1 MFELFQS
8 ILTIFLITINCY
20 FPKKYC
26 SNFNILGKS
35 EQNFINQLSIGTIIH
50 IFSLLILSFLTLLSN
65 KIIFYYFGILFTHNL
80 FFILREKINTSDL
93 KLEVFFLYFTIFII
107 VIFFLNNF
115 IIGWDAQNYWVTK
128 ALTIFNDNSIEN
140 LKYTTRPEYP
150 HLGAF
155 IWSFYAKFSLIN
167 NELYG
172 RIFYIYFFCLSLISI
187 SKILSKNKLH
197 NLIFY
202 SFLILI
208 CFKNSLFN
216 GYQEVLIFSLFIL
229 ITKEFYLFLDKKNNN
244 NLGGF
249 LVIILSCL
257 SMSWI
262 KSEGMIFAL
271 LFLCIYIFSLKSN
284 LKRQLIA
291 SFSLI
296 IIIALK
302 LIYSNLIDLNS
313 SFQSGNYEF
322 FNIEN
327 FTDYVKFE
335 RILLIVKYFILG
347 IFQNLIFLLSILA
360 GLLLIK
366 DRKEINILKYYL
378 LFLIFCASFIFCAYI
393 FTNLPLEFHLKY
405 SVDRLFFQI
414 SGFFIICLIMV
425 YKKLYKKVS

>member
-8 ILTIFLITINCY
+8 VLTIFLITINCY

-26 SNFNILGKS
+26 SNFSILDKS

-65 KIIFYYFGILFTHNL
+65 KIIFFYFGILFTHNL
-80 FFILREKINTSDL
+80 FFILREKINVSDL
-93 KLEVFFLYFTIFII
+93 KLEILFLYFMILII

-128 ALTIFNDNSIEN
+128 ALTIYNDNSIEN

-155 IWSFYAKFSLIN
+155 IWSFYTKFSFIN

-229 ITKEFYLFLDKKNNN
+229 ITKEFYLFLEKRNHN

-249 LVIILSCL
+249 LIVIFSCI

-271 LFLCIYIFSLKSN
+271 LFLCVYIFSLKGN
-284 LKRQLIA
+284 LKRQSIA
-291 SFSLI
+291 CSSVI
-296 IIIALK
+296 II
-302 LIYSNLIDLNS
+302 LISKFVYLNLIDLNS
-313 SFQSGNYEF
+313 SFQSGNYELF
-322 FNIEN
+322 SIAN
-327 FTDYVKFE
+327 FIDYIKFE
-335 RILLIVKYFILG
+335 RVVLIVKYFIFG
-347 IFQNLIFLLSILA
+347 IFQNIIFLLSILA
-360 GLLLIK
+360 
-366 DRKEINILKYYL
+366 L
-378 LFLIFCASFIFCAYI
+378 LFLIKIKNELSILRYYLFYLMFCISFIFCAYI
-393 FTNLPLEFHLKY
+393 FTNLPLEFHLQY
-405 SVDRLFFQI
+405 SIDRLFFQI
-414 SGFFIICLIMV
+414 SGFFVILLIMV
-425 YKKLYKKVS
+425 YKKLDKKVS

>member
-8 ILTIFLITINCY
+8 VLTIFLITINCY

-26 SNFNILGKS
+26 SNFSILDKS

-65 KIIFYYFGILFTHNL
+65 KIIFFYFGILFTHNL
-80 FFILREKINTSDL
+80 FFILREKINVSDL
-93 KLEVFFLYFTIFII
+93 KLEILFLYFMILII

-115 IIGWDAQNYWVTK
+115 KIGWDAQNYWVTK
-128 ALTIFNDNSIEN
+128 ALTIYNDNSIEN

-155 IWSFYAKFSLIN
+155 IWSFYTKFSFIN

-172 RIFYIYFFCLSLISI
+172 RIFYIYFFCLSLLSI
-187 SKILSKNKLH
+187 SKILSKKKLH

-229 ITKEFYLFLDKKNNN
+229 ITKEFYLFLKKRNHN

-249 LVIILSCL
+249 LVVIFSCI

-271 LFLCIYIFSLKSN
+271 LFLCVYIFSLKGN
-284 LKRQLIA
+284 LKRQSIA
-291 SFSLI
+291 CSSVI
-296 IIIALK
+296 II
-302 LIYSNLIDLNS
+302 LISKFVYLNLIDLNS
-313 SFQSGNYEF
+313 SFQSGNYELF
-322 FNIEN
+322 SIAN
-327 FTDYVKFE
+327 FIDYIKFE
-335 RILLIVKYFILG
+335 RVVLIVKYFIFG
-347 IFQNLIFLLSILA
+347 TFQNIIFLLSILA
-360 GLLLIK
+360 LLFLIK
-366 DRKEINILKYYL
+366 IKKELSILKYYL
-378 LFLIFCASFIFCAYI
+378 FFLMFCTSFIFCAYI
-393 FTNLPLEFHLKY
+393 FTNLPLEFHLQY
-405 SVDRLFFQI
+405 SIDRLFFQI
-414 SGFFIICLIMV
+414 SGFFVILLIMV
-425 YKKLYKKVS
+425 YKKLDKKVS